1 MSVFFTKEHMNKI
14 MGMFCPEGENIIT
27 AAYAVGKET
36 EINQYFGGCENVGD
50 RLVPADKDNIIKVLK
65 RKVCIYDMYIGY
77 TEKSLIISEC
87 DMTTKYFYQIED
99 VTDPAFVGIKK
110 LDKEISHKNIGKV
123 LPLESIKE
131 LQIKKGW
138 FGSLRC
144 ILKLENG
151 TYFKFLMAKQVGGI
165 TGKMP
170 DHRENRDKLLEELKK
185 YCKV

>member
-1 MSVFFTKEHMNKI
+1 
-14 MGMFCPEGENIIT
+14 
-27 AAYAVGKET
+27 
-36 EINQYFGGCENVGD
+36 
-50 RLVPADKDNIIKVLK
+50 
-65 RKVCIYDMYIGY
+65 MYIGY